1 VIRMVRLGADIL
13 SVLRKKAHVCVR
25 ERTEKYRVG
34 DSFKCAYDEKVTYVF
49 VAFVCGE
56 WRL

>member
-1 VIRMVRLGADIL
+1 MIRMVRLGADIL

-25 ERTEKYRVG
+25 ERTEMYRVG

-49 VAFVCGE
+49 VAFV
-56 WRL
+56 RR